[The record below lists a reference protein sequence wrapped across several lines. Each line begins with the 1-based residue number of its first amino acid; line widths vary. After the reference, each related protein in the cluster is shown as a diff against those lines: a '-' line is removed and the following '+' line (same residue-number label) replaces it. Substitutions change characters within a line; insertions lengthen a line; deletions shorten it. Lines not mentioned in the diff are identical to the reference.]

1 MITRTITIT
10 PSPTELAMVFAVMGG
25 DQQARFFSALAAESW
40 WPMQLTFVRES
51 PDLTEDG
58 RVLMELIGAN
68 ARKEVK

>member
-1 MITRTITIT
+1 
-10 PSPTELAMVFAVMGG
+10 
-25 DQQARFFSALAAESW
+25 
-40 WPMQLTFVRES
+40 MQLTFVRES